1 MASPFPVSAAPNV
14 AGIGEPAG
22 EDALVIGGRTFRS
35 RLMTGTGKYPSLAA
49 MQASLVSSACEI
61 VTVAVRRVQ
70 TQAAGHEGLM
80 EAIDWSR
87 IWMLPNTAGCA
98 TADEAIRVARLG
110 RELAKLAGQ
119 EDNTFVKLEVIPDTR
134 HLLPDPIGTL
144 EAAEQLVKEGFTVLP
159 YINADPLLA
168 RRLEEAGCAT
178 VMPLGSPIGS
188 GQGIRNAANI
198 ALIIE
203 NSGVPVVVDAG
214 IGVPSEA
221 AQAMEMGAD
230 ALLINSAIAL
240 AGDPPAMARAMAL
253 ACEAGR
259 SAYHA
264 GRLPVRAEASPSS
277 PRAGRVGT

>member
-1 MASPFPVSAAPNV
+1 MVTTASTS
-14 AGIGEPAG
+14 EPHTHR
-22 EDALVIGGRTFRS
+22 DPLVIGGRSFRS

-49 MQASLVSSACEI
+49 MQASLKASDCEI

-70 TQAAGHEGLM
+70 SQAAGHAGLL
-80 EAIDWSR
+80 EAIDWQR

-98 TADEAIRVARLG
+98 TAEEAIRVARLG

-119 EDNTFVKLEVIPDTR
+119 EDNCFVKLEVIPDTR
-134 HLLPDPIGTL
+134 HLLPDPFGTL
-144 EAAEQLVKEGFTVLP
+144 AAAEQLVKEGFTVLP

-168 RRLEEAGCAT
+168 KRLEEAGCAT

-203 NSGVPVVVDAG
+203 NAKVPVVVDAG

-240 AGDPPAMARAMAL
+240 AGDPPAMARAMAM

-259 SAYHA
+259 SAFHA
-264 GRLPVRAEASPSS
+264 GRLPIRANANPSS
-277 PRAGRVGT
+277 PEVGRVGS